1 MKTET
6 GALPIAATAGV
17 RRQWHLWALAL
28 SLVLML
34 PACGGGSPTSPSSQ
48 VPNVAGTYTG
58 PVKWSING
66 LVFYTMSGVMTVVQ
80 SGSQLTITGSWSF
93 TGGPLDGVTRAFS
106 AITGNVNATG
116 FFTATGG
123 GGAGRQL
130 DPNCGLFTATSS
142 TFAFSG
148 NTVLFDETAITASCG
163 TWLLSGTLTR

>member
-6 GALPIAATAGV
+6 STPPIAATAGV

-48 VPNVAGTYTG
+48 FPNVAGTYTG
-58 PVKWSING
+58 PVKWTKNG
-66 LVFYTMSGVMTVVQ
+66 LVFYGLYHPFVTMSGVMTVVQ
-80 SGSQLTITGSWSF
+80 SSSQLTITGSWSF
-93 TGGPLDGVTRAFS
+93 TGGPLDGATKAFA

-142 TFAFSG
+142 TFTVSG
-148 NTVLFDETAITASCG
+148 NTVLFDETVITAS
-163 TWLLSGTLTR
+163 